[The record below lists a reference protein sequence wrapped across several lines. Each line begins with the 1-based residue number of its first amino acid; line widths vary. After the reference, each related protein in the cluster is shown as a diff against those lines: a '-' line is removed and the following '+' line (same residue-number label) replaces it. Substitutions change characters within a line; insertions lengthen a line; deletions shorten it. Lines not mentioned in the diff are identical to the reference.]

1 MIGVERL
8 TGACREELVYLWGDL
23 DEARRDAHEGQWS
36 MGCDS
41 LVERIKALTSL
52 VGATPWEQVQI
63 PLVEDGVYQ
72 RVHRELGIEVAV
84 DMDAVAEH
92 RAWLDRQAVTS

>member
-1 MIGVERL
+1 MIDTARLVEVAR
-8 TGACREELVYLWGDL
+8 GELVCLWGDL

-41 LVERIKALTSL
+41 LVERIKALTPL
-52 VGATPWEQVQI
+52 VGATPWAQVQI
-63 PLVEDGVYQ
+63 ALLEDGVYQ
-72 RVHRELGIEVAV
+72 RVHQELGIEVTV

-92 RAWLDRQAVTS
+92 RAWLDQQAVTT